1 MALHGDSKTS
11 CQVKKVKFELYYFWY
26 NCSLISVR
34 FFNLGKVRASEK
46 QRNRENK
53 IDWSVRK
60 YHNFYKGFLVMVVV
74 VLLSAIVISFII

>member
-1 MALHGDSKTS
+1 MNSIIFGTIAIL
-11 CQVKKVKFELYYFWY
+11 
-26 NCSLISVR
+26 SLFV

-74 VLLSAIVISFII
+74 VLLTALLISFFV

>member
-1 MALHGDSKTS
+1 MNYIIFGTIAVL
-11 CQVKKVKFELYYFWY
+11 
-26 NCSLISVR
+26 SLLV

-60 YHNFYKGFLVMVVV
+60 YHNFYKGFLVMVVA
-74 VLLSAIVISFII
+74 VLLSALLISFFI